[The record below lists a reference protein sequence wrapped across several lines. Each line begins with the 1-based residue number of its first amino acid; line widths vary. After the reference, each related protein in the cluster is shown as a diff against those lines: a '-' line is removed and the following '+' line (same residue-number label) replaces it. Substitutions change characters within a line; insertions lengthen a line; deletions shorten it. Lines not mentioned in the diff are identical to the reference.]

1 MGGSSALHRPRGGTD
16 SSPLECAHAH
26 SMTVVAFTVP
36 PGVRAGQQIVVE
48 APDGQRVPVQ
58 LPANTRPGQRMQVNV

>member
-1 MGGSSALHRPRGGTD
+1 
-16 SSPLECAHAH
+16 
-26 SMTVVAFTVP
+26 MTVVAFTVP
-36 PGVRAGQQIVVE
+36 PGVRARQQIVVE